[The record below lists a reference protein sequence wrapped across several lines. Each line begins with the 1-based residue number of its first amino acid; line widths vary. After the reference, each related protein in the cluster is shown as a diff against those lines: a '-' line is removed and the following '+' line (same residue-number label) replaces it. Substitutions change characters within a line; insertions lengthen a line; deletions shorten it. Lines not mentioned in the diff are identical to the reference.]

1 MATGNNSTYNKG
13 SQSNTRSKTTASRS
27 TSTARSPQKAR
38 SSQSSRQASA
48 SRTGGR
54 KTKAQLAQ
62 EQARKNEI
70 HLFICL
76 AVCTFFFISNFGW
89 CGVVGNF
96 FAKFMFGLFGV
107 VEYVLPLYIF
117 LTEAFLLSNGAKK
130 AVVNRVLCVGLFIV
144 AAAFIFQLTAGAD
157 HMTAKLLYDQGAQ
170 EKKGGGFILGGLL
183 VVLYNLIGKPGAIIV
198 IALLIIIGIIVV
210 MNVSLIDFAKE
221 RSAQFK
227 NRYNA
232 LYEDDDEEAIDPE
245 AALEAKRRTKL
256 DNIKVEQEKPA
267 VPVKKKKKKV
277 KNKKVEGE
285 EVHELKPLPH
295 EDLFNPNL
303 TLQDAKDVS
312 EGYVDLSLLK
322 KKKGGVTELRS
333 AKADIHLCRIHRRK
347 RRWISLTAQIMQTE
361 PHRRKRQSQIR
372 CGRRKTHRQV
382 LIFLLMMRRLR
393 IHWNRYIRRE
403 RRVQQKNRWTPQ
415 MFPCR
420 MRTRLQ

>member
-1 MATGNNSTYNKG
+1 M
-13 SQSNTRSKTTASRS
+13 
-27 TSTARSPQKAR
+27 ARSPQKAR

-232 LYEDDDEEAIDPE
+232 LYEDDDEEETYKIVTTIRGNSLKNLISNESPLGK
-245 AALEAKRRTKL
+245 ALLGHKIGDRCEVKVN
-256 DNIKVEQEKPA
+256 DNYSYFVEIRKIE
-267 VPVKKKKKKV
+267 
-277 KNKKVEGE
+277 N
-285 EVHELKPLPH
+285 
-295 EDLFNPNL
+295 
-303 TLQDAKDVS
+303 T
-312 EGYVDLSLLK
+312 VDDGTDK
-322 KKKGGVTELRS
+322 LRS
-333 AKADIHLCRIHRRK
+333 
-347 RRWISLTAQIMQTE
+347 
-361 PHRRKRQSQIR
+361 
-372 CGRRKTHRQV
+372 
-382 LIFLLMMRRLR
+382 F
-393 IHWNRYIRRE
+393 
-403 RRVQQKNRWTPQ
+403 
-415 MFPCR
+415 
-420 MRTRLQ
+420 

>member
-1 MATGNNSTYNKG
+1 MRRCRQFLCEVYVWTVWCCGIC
-13 SQSNTRSKTTASRS
+13 ASV
-27 TSTARSPQKAR
+27 
-38 SSQSSRQASA
+38 
-48 SRTGGR
+48 
-54 KTKAQLAQ
+54 
-62 EQARKNEI
+62 I
-70 HLFICL
+70 HLFDRG
-76 AVCTFFFISNFGW
+76 IS
-89 CGVVGNF
+89 
-96 FAKFMFGLFGV
+96 
-107 VEYVLPLYIF
+107 
-117 LTEAFLLSNGAKK
+117 AFKRCKK

-277 KNKKVEGE
+277 K
-285 EVHELKPLPH
+285 
-295 EDLFNPNL
+295 
-303 TLQDAKDVS
+303 
-312 EGYVDLSLLK
+312 
-322 KKKGGVTELRS
+322 
-333 AKADIHLCRIHRRK
+333 
-347 RRWISLTAQIMQTE
+347 
-361 PHRRKRQSQIR
+361 
-372 CGRRKTHRQV
+372 
-382 LIFLLMMRRLR
+382 
-393 IHWNRYIRRE
+393 IRRS
-403 RRVQQKNRWTPQ
+403 RGKRF
-415 MFPCR
+415 MS
-420 MRTRLQ
+420 